1 MSIAVPRA
9 LKLSTNPA
17 GWLAAAGAV
26 LAAVTMITNA
36 VHHHGVIN
44 TSVIVAAV
52 GAVSALMIR
61 QVVTPVAD
69 PKDGAGTPLIP
80 LTKIAPVPPGT
91 SSWTT
96 TTTVTPA
103 VMQVSVPPVVQVVNP
118 PTEGTTTAGTTE

>member
-1 MSIAVPRA
+1 MNVTVPRA

-36 VHHHGVIN
+36 IHHHGVIN

-52 GAVSALMIR
+52 GAVSALLIR

-69 PKDGAGTPLIP
+69 PKDGAGTPLVP
-80 LTKIAPVPPGT
+80 VTKLAPVTPGT

-103 VMQVSVPPVVQVVNP
+103 TVVVSPA
-118 PTEGTTTAGTTE
+118 EGTMTAGPAE